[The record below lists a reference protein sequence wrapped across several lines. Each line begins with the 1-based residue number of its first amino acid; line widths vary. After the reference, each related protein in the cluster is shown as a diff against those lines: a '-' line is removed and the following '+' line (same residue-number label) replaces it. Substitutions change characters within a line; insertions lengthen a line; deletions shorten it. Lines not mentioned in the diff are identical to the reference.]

1 MHYLS
6 NSSGLYFYSAVIQGN
21 MALLALIGVFI
32 VFKLQ
37 KIANDLDR
45 LNSRIIEFVA
55 IYVDLTSLFGK
66 TTSLPM
72 DQEVETLPLI
82 LNRLITDKNQ
92 SILVH
97 NQVNDIQRSK
107 KYLQL
112 YEKRKFLNG
121 MKLKIRQRMKV
132 PFLWTLSVIVISLIF
147 ISLSHALHNYSEIL
161 ELICMVCT
169 ILINVYALNLNT
181 EFIWLTLQE

>member
-1 MHYLS
+1 MHFLS
-6 NSSGLYFYSAVIQGN
+6 DSTGLYFYSAVFQGN

-82 LNRLITDKNQ
+82 LERLIKDKNQ
-92 SILVH
+92 SILVR
-97 NQVNDIQRSK
+97 NQINDIKRSN
-107 KYLQL
+107 KYLQF

-121 MKLKIRQRMKV
+121 IKSKIRQRMKI
-132 PFLWTLSVIVISLIF
+132 PFLWTLAVIVISLIF
-147 ISLSHALHNYSEIL
+147 ISLSHSLHNYNKIL
-161 ELICMVCT
+161 ELVCMGCT
-169 ILINVYALNLNT
+169 ILINIYALNLNA